1 MNDVSNKQ
9 LNIKMDKKALLT
21 IYIFIQMILHLLAFK
36 AIGNTGYN
44 IIEYISIFLV
54 LVYSFVVFIVILLNN
69 KNKYMISYYCI
80 STILLSFLIIF
91 DLDYLKKNQM
101 HDKYIYIQIVVLF
114 IMLDVT
120 LKILAHNISK
130 GLFYKYIVIFLWAI
144 GVVFGISRKD
154 IYALIYQV
162 TFLIINIYPI
172 IFLVLNYKK
181 IKNYARY
188 LFPTLFLLV
197 FGNIIFILWTFVIDM
212 DNNGNYNYD
221 LYIYLN
227 LIEIGLSYF
236 VLSALGFWKIIK
248 NKKININ
255 INTLIL
261 VIFICGYLYFGSKQL
276 IPSLFY
282 VISIIIV
289 IEEFRLLNHY
299 NKLLYHEKTSNDYMQ
314 KSSLFENMI
323 ERNILDFKKEE
334 LYKEQV
340 ADFLHDEILQDA
352 IYMKK
357 ELQDHYRIDQDDKIL
372 GIADSMIN
380 KTRSQINLYKPY
392 INYKNSLSEN
402 YYNLIKS
409 LKNRFNVNNILID
422 FICDDNLF
430 LSTPYDL
437 VVYRMI
443 HELLTNIFKHSKG
456 EYSVIQLD
464 VKNNIIFLNVTNY
477 GDYFKDSSIINSD
490 SRGLKIIKREV
501 DRFGGSF
508 KIDSSIDL
516 EVLSHKNLSENSVI
530 NIKIEIPIRG
540 EKTYEHFINR

>member
-9 LNIKMDKKALLT
+9 LNIKMDKKTFLT

-36 AIGNTGYN
+36 AIGNTRYN

-91 DLDYLKKNQM
+91 DLDYLKKNQI

-144 GVVFGISRKD
+144 GVVLGISRKD

-172 IFLVLNYKK
+172 LFLMLNYKK

-188 LFPTLFLLV
+188 LFPTLFLLI
-197 FGNIIFILWTFVIDM
+197 FGNIIFILWAFVIDM

-227 LIEIGLSYF
+227 LMEIGLSYF
-236 VLSALGFWKIIK
+236 VLSALGFWKIVK
-248 NKKININ
+248 NKKINIK
-255 INTLIL
+255 TLIL
-261 VIFICGYLYFGSKQL
+261 AIFIGGYLYFGREQL
-276 IPSLFY
+276 ISSLFC
-282 VISIIIV
+282 VISIVMI
-289 IEEFRLLNHY
+289 IEEYRLLNHY
-299 NKLLYHEKTSNDYMQ
+299 TKLFYHEKTNKDYIQ
-314 KSSLFENMI
+314 KSDLFENMI
-323 ERNILDFKKEE
+323 EKNILDFKKEE

-352 IYMKK
+352 ICIKK
-357 ELQDHYRIDQDDKIL
+357 ELQDHYKIKQSDKIFE
-372 GIADSMIN
+372 IADSMIS
-380 KTRSQINLYKPY
+380 KTRSQINLYKPH
-392 INYKNSLSEN
+392 IDYKNSISEN

-409 LKNRFNVNNILID
+409 LKSRFNTTPILID
-422 FICDDNLF
+422 FICDDKLF
-430 LSTPYDL
+430 LSPPYDL
-437 VVYRMI
+437 VIYRMI
-443 HELLTNIFKHSKG
+443 HELITNIFKHSKG
-456 EYSVIQLD
+456 EYSIIELD
-464 VKNNIIFLNVTNY
+464 VKNNEIILNITSY
-477 GDYFKDSSIINSD
+477 GDYFEDNSIINTD

-501 DRFGGSF
+501 DRFRGVF
-508 KIDSSIDL
+508 KISSSIDSNIL
-516 EVLSHKNLSENSVI
+516 IDKEISENSIV
-530 NIKIEIPIRG
+530 NIKIEIPIEG
-540 EKTYEHFINR
+540 GITYENFINR